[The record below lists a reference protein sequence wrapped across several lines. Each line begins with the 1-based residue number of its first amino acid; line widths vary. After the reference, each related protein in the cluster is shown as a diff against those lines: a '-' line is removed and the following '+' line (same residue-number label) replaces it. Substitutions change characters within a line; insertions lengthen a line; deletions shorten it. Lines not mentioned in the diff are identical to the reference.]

1 MKVHKELLDKIKKQ
15 FGQREQNTESASS
28 QRVLSPDAQMKFLP
42 AYSKQLANSF

>member
-28 QRVLSPDAQMKFLP
+28 QRVLPPDSKMKFLP
-42 AYSKQLANSF
+42 VYYKQIANSF